1 MKGSHMKK
9 FLISSVLFML
19 GLTAGAEAYPYLS
32 FQYAD
37 GSAASFGIG
46 SLSMTFSDSG
56 SKLVVSNGSTSQT
69 LNVADIMK
77 MFFTANDVSGISVVT
92 PEDTDSRLEVYD
104 ISGIYIGKFAN
115 ARSLGETVEPGIY
128 LVRQNGKTKKIAVR

>member
-9 FLISSVLFML
+9 SLLSSVLFML
-19 GLTAGAEAYPYLS
+19 AVTAGAEAYPYLS

-37 GSAASFGIG
+37 GTASSFGTE
-46 SLSMTFSDSG
+46 SLSFTDSG

-69 LNVADIMK
+69 LSVADITK
-77 MFFTANDVSGISVVT
+77 MFFTANDVSGISEVT
-92 PEDTDSRLEVYD
+92 SEGTDGNLEVYN

-128 LVRQNGKTKKIAVR
+128 LVKQNGKTKKIAVR

>member
-1 MKGSHMKK
+1 MKK
-9 FLISSVLFML
+9 SLLSSVLFML
-19 GLTAGAEAYPYLS
+19 AVTAGAEAYPYLS

-37 GSAASFGIG
+37 GTASSFGTE
-46 SLSMTFSDSG
+46 SLSMTFTDSG

-69 LNVADIMK
+69 LSVADITK
-77 MFFTANDVSGISVVT
+77 MFFTANDVSGISEVT
-92 PEDTDSRLEVYD
+92 SEGTDGNLEVYN

-128 LVRQNGKTKKIAVR
+128 LVKQNGKTKKIAVR